1 MATTLP
7 SEVSFTTS
15 SVLESRSGS
24 TLRTACG
31 RTTNSMVW
39 KRPSPVLRAASLWP
53 DGTDSM
59 PARRISP

>member
-1 MATTLP
+1 MIAASDDRRGVVGHALRLARLEQQLRARATTLP

-31 RTTNSMVW
+31 STT
-39 KRPSPVLRAASLWP
+39 
-53 DGTDSM
+53 
-59 PARRISP
+59 